1 MRAVAA
7 LPSVIGGP
15 PDLFITQRRY
25 AGRSVRS
32 EWLMPQSLTESSAML
47 SWRGAVAG
55 GADAGRFLMLLLL
68 DDVRIVPGA
77 LSETAFDQQMMKVA
91 QRRYRHAWRADRC
104 HAGADDRIQHPRGDG
119 RDHARHRL
127 DVNKPTGKALLTV
140 LPPDTA
146 PMERV
151 PAVMNLNFLPDMG
164 RMTG

>member
-1 MRAVAA
+1 
-7 LPSVIGGP
+7 
-15 PDLFITQRRY
+15 
-25 AGRSVRS
+25 
-32 EWLMPQSLTESSAML
+32 MPQSLTESSAML

-104 HAGADDRIQHPRGDG
+104 HAGANDRIQHPRGDG